1 MKYNATSR
9 PVIDLKPGDL
19 MVTRFADSGD
29 EAEQFVIRPS
39 AGKALAFDANGLPYA
54 ASIIEV
60 IQSSTPLT
68 GATVVMANND
78 NDGTLVVTPAG
89 TIAALTVTLPTEAA
103 SRIGQIERIVTSQT
117 ITSLTV
123 NGATTIGGNVTTLT
137 ANSFV
142 TFQKVAANT
151 WRRIG

>member
-9 PVIDLKPGDL
+9 PAIDLKPGDL

-60 IQSSTPLT
+60 IQNATPLT
-68 GATVVMANND
+68 GATVVMADND

-103 SRIGQIERIVTSQT
+103 SRIGQIERIVTSHI

-123 NGATTIGGNVTTLT
+123 NGATTIGGNVTTLA
-137 ANSFV
+137 ANAFV